1 MKVKKIRI
9 ISKIANE
16 ITSFYLE
23 KGAESIKIN
32 ITENDTDSE
41 LKDIKKS
48 MEIHQD
54 VEYSEY
60 WELIGEGE
68 TSEELTLVARICDSI
83 HINYEDGVLELIL
96 NKIL

>member
-32 ITENDTDSE
+32 ITENDT
-41 LKDIKKS
+41 KN
-48 MEIHQD
+48 
-54 VEYSEY
+54 
-60 WELIGEGE
+60 G
-68 TSEELTLVARICDSI
+68 CP
-83 HINYEDGVLELIL
+83 
-96 NKIL
+96 